1 MKNTN
6 PTTTRSTN
14 NPRSVRGRTDS
25 MRSLPQRRRLTAHER
40 IRACRLP
47 FIWEHQP
54 GGDTRMS
61 ERHKPHNGRDRSG
74 HFKVRRT
81 DVEDLLEDP
90 AGTDYL
96 KDDVRLG
103 GAVEDTGL
111 GAGRAGE

>member
-1 MKNTN
+1 
-6 PTTTRSTN
+6 
-14 NPRSVRGRTDS
+14 
-25 MRSLPQRRRLTAHER
+25 
-40 IRACRLP
+40 
-47 FIWEHQP
+47 
-54 GGDTRMS
+54 MS
-61 ERHKPHNGRDRSG
+61 ERYKPHNGRDRSG

-111 GAGRAGE
+111 NAAKAGERIERLIENNREDVDKQG